1 LDRTEASSTPPAT
14 SVAIVGAGAVGSTIA
29 YAAMLKGL
37 AHKIVLTDV
46 NASKAE
52 AEAKDLMHGS
62 MFVPSVEV
70 TAGPLEACGEAG
82 IVVITAGA
90 KQKPGQTRLQLAGAN
105 VAIFRDMIPR
115 IAACAPHAMM
125 LIVSNPVDVLTYA
138 ALKISGLP
146 ASRVFGSGTVLDTS
160 RFRALL
166 AAELDVAVANVHAYV
181 IGEHGDSEVPLWS
194 CAQIANIPLDAFSTP
209 GRGPLSEA
217 EREKVFHGVRDAAAE
232 VIAAKG
238 ATNWAVGLAVSRI
251 LEAVQRDENAVL
263 TVSRLLKR
271 FHGFDDVCLAVP
283 SLVGSGGVGP
293 ALPVELSDEELGA
306 LRRSAAILKDATRG
320 LGL

>member
-1 LDRTEASSTPPAT
+1 MHPTEPASSPPAS

-37 AHKIVLTDV
+37 AHKIVLTDL

-70 TAGPLEACGEAG
+70 KAGPLEDCGEAG
-82 IVVITAGA
+82 IVVVTAGA
-90 KQKPGQTRLQLAGAN
+90 KQRPGQTRLQLAGAN
-105 VAIFRDMIPR
+105 VAIFREMIPR
-115 IAACAPHAMM
+115 MVACAPHALL

-138 ALKISGLP
+138 AWKLSGLP

-194 CAQIANIPLDAFSTP
+194 CAQIANIPLDSFCTP
-209 GRGPLSEA
+209 GRAPLSEF
-217 EREKVFHGVRDAAAE
+217 EREKIFHGVRDAAAQ
-232 VIAAKG
+232 VIDAKG
-238 ATNWAVGLAVSRI
+238 ATNWAVGLAVARI
-251 LEAVQRDENAVL
+251 LEAVQRDERAVL
-263 TVSRLLKR
+263 TVSRLLR
-271 FHGFDDVCLAVP
+271 DFHGIDEVCLAMP
-283 SLVGSGGVGP
+283 SLVGIDGVGP
-293 ALPVELSDEELGA
+293 ALPVHLSQDELDA
-306 LRRSAAILKDATRG
+306 LRRSAAILRGATRE
-320 LGL
+320 LGF